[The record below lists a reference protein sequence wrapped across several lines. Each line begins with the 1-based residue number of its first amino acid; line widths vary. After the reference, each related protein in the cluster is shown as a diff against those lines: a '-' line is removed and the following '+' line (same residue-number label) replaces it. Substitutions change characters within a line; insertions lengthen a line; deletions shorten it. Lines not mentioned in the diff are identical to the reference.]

1 MRRSCPAAAED
12 ATLLEVT
19 ANLHMVDSVSIFGLV
34 VSMVYLPRSVVLVIT
49 DAVMRRLVI
58 AGR

>member
-34 VSMVYLPRSVVLVIT
+34 VSMVYLPR
-49 DAVMRRLVI
+49 RRLVI